1 MTSNLQQIINNL
13 TLKIRGTFKT
23 AIKYTNKAHKIVKS
37 IIDCVLL

>member
-23 AIKYTNKAHKIVKS
+23 EIKYANKAHEIVKKYY
-37 IIDCVLL
+37 